1 MGAPTD
7 EDSQKVCSAAQGGP
21 QLRSI
26 SKLCPELP
34 QNTPKP
40 RGPGSKWGGEGSGQD
55 FPQDTEVGSLIS
67 GHTSAPEVGVA
78 GAGTPTPGSVGSQRE
93 GGIGDCGER
102 NCILISTAA
111 NCGGGRQTR
120 DSITPGNGTSSV
132 GGCKHPRR
140 VLHPG
145 PPAGELKTRLTRP
158 PCRTLGLGP
167 GHMAPPP

>member
-93 GGIGDCGER
+93 GGIGDCGGR

-120 DSITPGNGTSSV
+120 VNLKRTWEKLLLAAHAIAIENPADVSV
-132 GGCKHPRR
+132 TFSRNTGQ
-140 VLHPG
+140 
-145 PPAGELKTRLTRP
+145 
-158 PCRTLGLGP
+158 
-167 GHMAPPP
+167 